1 VTISTFNG
9 LNVALSG
16 LRAQQSALDVT
27 SHNIANANTEGYS
40 RQVADLTEADPLSNV
55 SVWGM
60 IFPGQLG
67 QGVSVAAYRR
77 IRDVFTDTQLRQA
90 YGQQAGES
98 VRYRELSGVELTLPE
113 PSSSGLGQA
122 MTDFFSAW
130 QAVSNAPESLA
141 ARQALAQTG
150 ASLASAFNGAATS
163 FTSMRAND
171 DAEIDANVSNINAIT
186 TQIDKLNQQ
195 IGDAVLAGAQL
206 DPTTKAILT
215 PGQAPNDLLDQR
227 DKLLDDLSKVAD
239 VTNVS
244 YDDEQRAT
252 VVVAGKTLVT
262 STPGT
267 TALTRADVDTAF
279 TSGALTRGTLFGL
292 EDAWSN
298 MLNEAN
304 PTSYAAQLDTLAQ
317 SLHDAVNTQHALGND
332 LSGTAGGLFF
342 DFTSPTGPP
351 GAAARLTMSS
361 AIMADPTKIAAATA
375 GEGPGS
381 AGNATAI
388 INLQQ
393 AATTA
398 GSTFQDYYNGLQS
411 ALGTAAQDSKRRSDA
426 NDIVVNGLTD
436 RRQQSS
442 GVSLDEEMSNMIRY
456 QQAYAAA
463 ARIMSTMN
471 QNLDTLMNLGR

>member
-1 VTISTFNG
+1 MTISTFNG

-67 QGVSVAAYRR
+67 QGVSVSAYRR

-98 VRYRELSGVELTLPE
+98 IRYRELSGVELTLPE

-122 MTDFFSAW
+122 MTDFFAAW

-141 ARQALAQTG
+141 ARQALAQKG

-163 FTSMRAND
+163 LASMRTND
-171 DAEIDANVSNINAIT
+171 DDEIDANVANINAIT

-206 DPTTKAILT
+206 DPTTKAIVK

-227 DKLLDDLSKVAD
+227 DKLLDDLSKIAD
-239 VTNVS
+239 ITNVS
-244 YDDEQRAT
+244 LDDEQRAT
-252 VVVAGKTLVT
+252 VIVAGKTLVT
-262 STPGT
+262 ATPGT

-279 TSGALTRGTLFGL
+279 TSGALTRGSLFGL

-298 MLNEAN
+298 MLNPAN
-304 PTSYAAQLDTLAQ
+304 ATSFAAQLDTLAQ
-317 SLHDAVNTQHALGND
+317 SLHDAVNTQHALGDD
-332 LSGTAGGLFF
+332 LSGTAGSLFF
-342 DFTSPTGPP
+342 DFTSATGPP
-351 GAAARLTMSS
+351 GAATRLTMSS

-398 GSTFQDYYNGLQS
+398 GATFQDYYNGLQS
-411 ALGTAAQDSKRRSDA
+411 ALGTAAQDSKRSSDA

-463 ARIMSTMN
+463 ARILSTMN

>member
-9 LNVALSG
+9 LNIALRG
-16 LRAQQSALDVT
+16 LLAQQNALDVT

-40 RQVADLTEADPLSNV
+40 RQEAVLTAADPLSNV

-60 IFPGQLG
+60 IFPGQMG
-67 QGVSVAAYRR
+67 QGVTVEAYRR

-90 YGQQAGES
+90 NGQQASEDI
-98 VRYRELSGVELTLPE
+98 RYRELSGVELAMPE
-113 PSSSGLGQA
+113 PSSTGLGQA
-122 MTDFFSAW
+122 MQDFFSAW

-150 ASLASAFNGAATS
+150 ASLATAFNTASAS
-163 FTSMRAND
+163 LSAMRAND
-171 DAEIDANVSNINAIT
+171 DDEIDANIGDINAIT

-206 DPTTKAILT
+206 DPTTKAIVK

-227 DKLLDDLSKVAD
+227 DKLLDDLSKLAD
-239 VTNVS
+239 ITNVS
-244 YDDEQRAT
+244 YDDENRAT
-252 VVVAGKTLVT
+252 VVIAGKTLVT
-262 STPGT
+262 AAPGT
-267 TALTRADVDTAF
+267 TALTRSDIDTAF
-279 TSGALTRGTLFGL
+279 GSGALTRGKLFGL
-292 EDAWSN
+292 EDAFAN
-298 MLNEAN
+298 MLDEAK
-304 PTSYAAQLDTLAQ
+304 PTSYAAQLNTLAQ
-317 SLHDAVNTQHALGND
+317 SLHDAVNTQHALGAD
-332 LSGTAGGLFF
+332 LSGTAGGIFF

-361 AIMADPTKIAAATA
+361 TIMGDPTKIAAATA

-388 INLQQ
+388 IALQQ

-398 GSTFQDYYNGLQS
+398 GATFQDYYNGLQS
-411 ALGTAAQDSKRRSDA
+411 ALGTAAQDSKRSSDA

-442 GVSLDEEMSNMIRY
+442 GVSLDEEMANMIRY

-463 ARIMSTMN
+463 ARMLSTMN